1 MFQRKQTHS
10 SVLRPQVPGAEG
22 EAEKSVQEHQEGMEG
37 GAVKSGLVPEP
48 KQSKEIVE
56 GVQAGAA
63 DAQAKAGDT
72 VAEAALPK
80 VAVQAPY
87 KEDSHAVAGGD
98 SQVGARGV
106 PLEKNKPENL
116 LPDDPKDLAA
126 QLAEEQRDLEKGKEK
141 IESLVKEQLERDLLA
156 RLEKVQVEREIQEK
170 LARKE
175 ELERMEKERIK
186 EEVQARL
193 DKERLEREKQEL
205 LAKQELEKEQAEQAR
220 VEEKAKREK
229 AMLEKEAEEKL
240 KQELLKAGNEILE
253 RAAKEKHAEEAQA
266 QAAQAEP
273 ARDDGKAGKGEP
285 EAGREDGNA
294 LKKGGRD
301 LKENVAGEQDPGEGA
316 EDKPV
321 RDEAHPQGS
330 HEKARDQGGTDLR
343 RRRRALG
350 AGEAAGPSKEAGG
363 VPRLEPLLALGG
375 AGLHAALEEQLL
387 AGAMVHSRQIKQL
400 SKEEAE
406 K

>member
-1 MFQRKQTHS
+1 M
-10 SVLRPQVPGAEG
+10 
-22 EAEKSVQEHQEGMEG
+22 
-37 GAVKSGLVPEP
+37 KSGLAPEP
-48 KQSKEIVE
+48 KQSKEIVG
-56 GVQAGAA
+56 GVQGVAA
-63 DAQAKAGDT
+63 DAKAKAGDT
-72 VAEAALPK
+72 VAEVVLPN
-80 VAVQAPY
+80 VVVQAPY
-87 KEDSHAVAGGD
+87 KEDGHDVAKGE

-106 PLEKNKPENL
+106 PVEKNKHDNL
-116 LPDDPKDLAA
+116 LPEDPKGLAA

-170 LARKE
+170 LARKV

-186 EEVQARL
+186 QEVQARL

-205 LAKQELEKEQAEQAR
+205 LAQQELEKEQAEQAR

-229 AMLEKEAEEKL
+229 AALEKEAEEKL
-240 KQELLKAGNEILE
+240 KQEILKASKEILE
-253 RAAKEKHAEEAQA
+253 RASKEKQAEAAQAIPAQA
-266 QAAQAEP
+266 QVEP
-273 ARDDGKAGKGEP
+273 GPREDRKAGKAAQ

-316 EDKPV
+316 EDQPV
-321 RDEAHPQGS
+321 KDEAHPRGS
-330 HEKARDQGGTDLR
+330 QEKARDQGETDLR

-350 AGEAAGPSKEAGG
+350 PGEEAGG

-387 AGAMVHSRQIKQL
+387 AGAVVHSRQIKQL
-400 SKEEAE
+400 SEEEVVE